1 MNKDPLLPIWLCAF
15 ITYLV
20 IACVIL
26 WLFTLPGMDL
36 WGIIVS
42 TLIVLTLCTLIKSVL
57 SDLPKDDIEKIF
69 LYYWWKKLF
78 RNNYES

>member
-1 MNKDPLLPIWLCAF
+1 MKEQLLPTWLCALA
-15 ITYLV
+15 TYLV
-20 IACVIL
+20 TACIIL

-42 TLIVLTLCTLIKSVL
+42 TLIVLTCLTLIKSVL
-57 SDLPKDDIEKIF
+57 SDLPRDDIEKIF

-78 RNNYES
+78 RNDYES

>member
-1 MNKDPLLPIWLCAF
+1 MKEPLIPVWLCALA
-15 ITYLV
+15 TDLV
-20 IACVIL
+20 TACIIL
-26 WLFTLPGMDL
+26 WLFTLPSMDL

-42 TLIVLTLCTLIKSVL
+42 TLIVVTCITLIKSVL

-78 RNNYES
+78 N